1 VNEIV
6 GHPSN
11 LKIAKTWSLNRLK
24 TFESCHA
31 KFDYQYNAGL
41 DRGPAGPAAQRG
53 IDTHKDIENAIKA
66 PTLSDMPH
74 ALGHVRDTI
83 SALKLSGIVCHPEYN
98 LKLDRE
104 WKQVLTGDYW
114 YHGVI
119 DLLVFPEPGLAQ
131 IRDWKTGKIYPDHDQ
146 QKELYSLAVF
156 CAFPETQ
163 EIQTFF
169 DYLDLGKTITRT
181 FHPHMV
187 EPAKERWGNRVARM
201 EAATEFVP
209 NPGYACRW
217 CNYSS
222 SKGGPCR
229 F

>member
-1 VNEIV
+1 MEGSREYPV
-6 GHPSN
+6 
-11 LKIAKTWSLNRLK
+11 TWSLNRLK
-24 TFESCHA
+24 TYEMCHA
-31 KFDYQYNAGL
+31 KYDYQYNHGL
-41 DRGPAGPAAQRG
+41 ARGPAGPAAQRG
-53 IDTHKDIENAIKA
+53 IDTHREIEEHLKGATPI
-66 PTLSDMPH
+66 PH
-74 ALGHVRDTI
+74 AAGHVTDI
-83 SALKLSGIVCHPEYN
+83 IGALKLSGIRFEPEYN

-104 WKQVLTGDYW
+104 WKHVIAGDYW
-114 YHGVI
+114 YHGVL

-131 IRDWKTGKIYPDHDQ
+131 IRDWKTGRIYPDHDA

-169 DYLDLGKTITRT
+169 DYLDLGKTVTRT
-181 FHPHMV
+181 YHPHMV
-187 EPAKERWGNRVARM
+187 EPAKDRWQRRVDRM

-209 NPGYACRW
+209 NPGYGCRW
-217 CNYSS
+217 CNYSQ

>member
-1 VNEIV
+1 M
-6 GHPSN
+6 
-11 LKIAKTWSLNRLK
+11 TWSLNRLK
-24 TFESCHA
+24 TFEACHA
-31 KFDYQYNAGL
+31 KFNYQYNVGL
-41 DRGPAGPAAQRG
+41 ERGPAGPAAQRG
-53 IDTHKDIENAIKA
+53 IDIHKEIENSIKGIT
-66 PTLSDMPH
+66 PEPH
-74 ALGHVRDTI
+74 AAGHV
-83 SALKLSGIVCHPEYN
+83 SQHLAALKLSGCPVHAEYN

-104 WKQVLTGDYW
+104 WKAVLSGDYW

-119 DLLVFPEPGLAQ
+119 DLLAFPEPGLAH

-181 FHPHMV
+181 FHPHMID
-187 EPAKERWGNRVARM
+187 PAKERWSARVARM
-201 EAATEFVP
+201 EAATEFMP
-209 NPGYACRW
+209 MPGYACRW
-217 CNYSS
+217 CNYSQ